1 MFGPRKFGN
10 PLAMTPENSMANIP
24 VMGQQTGPMIDP
36 RMTEQPKRGGGIFGR
51 QSALWKVLGTLGDG
65 LTGNPAYGQM
75 QMQERQS
82 LMQQEQE
89 RQKMQMQQ
97 QQRMDDRAYEESEWT
112 RRQEYER
119 NNPKPINNDT
129 VNDLNWYKSLSDADR
144 KLYHQMKPTVAF
156 RADGTPIV
164 VNPYDLQGF
173 EKAPEGVTFTPIEG
187 GSAGN
192 GTGGFR

>member
-1 MFGPRKFGN
+1 MG
-10 PLAMTPENSMANIP
+10 
-24 VMGQQTGPMIDP
+24 MGQQTSPMIDP

-75 QMQERQS
+75 QMQERNS

-97 QQRMDDRAYEESEWT
+97 QQRMDDRSYEESEWT

-119 NNPKPINNDT
+119 NNPKPAQATEFERILQASSLPEAQKIQL
-129 VNDLNWYKSLSDADR
+129 LNQYAQNKA
-144 KLYHQMKPTVAF
+144 
-156 RADGTPIV
+156 
-164 VNPYDLQGF
+164 NPLQGVPYTDAQGNTGIQF
-173 EKAPEGVTFTPIEG
+173 IRPGQMQQTAAPGEIIADPRKKG
-187 GSAGN
+187 GPVLNAP
-192 GTGGFR
+192 GGF